1 MRSRRWFS
9 LSLLIALATLAS
21 ACSTTR
27 AARAGRVG
35 WLEALD
41 RGSSPRTARRPAES
55 VADRG
60 QSSRRGLLQQSSG
73 IHPVPFD
80 APELES
86 VRISRWGRV
95 ARSIRLSWP
104 LKNVQVT
111 SNFGVRG
118 GDPHEGIDLRAPVGT
133 PVYAAHDG
141 MILYSGT
148 GISGYGKLVVVKNS
162 AGIST
167 VYGHNSRLLVRK
179 GQRVRRG
186 QRIALSGSTGR
197 SSGPHVHFEVR
208 LGLKPVD
215 PRSFIGMPREDAPS
229 RRLTMRQRSTLAAA
243 QRLR

>member
-1 MRSRRWFS
+1 MRNPRRFS
-9 LSLLIALATLAS
+9 LFLLMAITILSS

-27 AARAGRVG
+27 TARTGRVG

-41 RGSSPRTARRPAES
+41 RGSSHRVVRKPAES
-55 VADRG
+55 ASALAH
-60 QSSRRGLLQQSSG
+60 SSRRGLLQRESG
-73 IHPVPFD
+73 VQPVPFD

-86 VRISRWGRV
+86 VRMSRWGRV
-95 ARSIRLSWP
+95 AQSIRLSWP
-104 LKNVQVT
+104 LKKVQVT

-118 GDPHEGIDLRAPVGT
+118 GDPHEGIDLRASVGT

-141 MILYSGT
+141 VILYSGS
-148 GISGYGKLVVVKNS
+148 GISGYGKLVVVKN
-162 AGIST
+162 AVGIST

-215 PRSFIGMPREDAPS
+215 PRVLIGLPRQDVPT